1 MIRPG
6 MFISDRYEII
16 EKVGAG
22 GMADVYKA
30 KCHRLN
36 RNVAIKV
43 LKPEY
48 SDDQTF
54 VSKFRG
60 EAQSAAG
67 LSHPNIVNVYDVGDD
82 GNLHYIV
89 MELVEGITLKSFIE
103 RKDKLE
109 IKEAVGIAIQ
119 IAQGMEAAHMNHIIH
134 RDIKP
139 QNIII
144 SREGKVKVTDFGI
157 AKAASSN
164 TITSNAMGSVHYISP
179 EQARGGYS
187 DEKSD
192 IYSLG
197 VTLYEMLCG
206 KVPFEGDNA
215 VSVALL
221 HIQGEAT
228 PLRQLDPTIPPSLDK
243 IVQKCMQKKPERRY
257 LSASEL
263 IQDLK
268 RSLANPNGEFVKMAP
283 VAAMDS
289 PTISLTPEQVGEIR
303 EASAH
308 SNMNNTNH
316 RSVNNYDESNDENQL
331 YESEDADSDD
341 EKDVDPKLEK
351 FIIAGS
357 VTVVII
363 LGIVIIA
370 IVGKG
375 FGLFK
380 SNSGSKLPNSN
391 TTNESTLPE
400 EDTKEE
406 DNKDEETSTKTIVP
420 DLKGKSLEEAIAL
433 LKAADLSSRND
444 FKASDVIPENYII
457 EQSVVA
463 GEEVDKNTEI
473 TLVVSTGV
481 ESNQLRNVAGLT
493 LEQADTVLKN
503 DQELKVVHEY
513 EYSDTVAENLVVRTS
528 PEAGSEV
535 KKGDTITVYISKGKE
550 IKYVKVPD
558 LSNYT
563 QSQAEDILKANGLG
577 KGKVSTSNS
586 DTYAQGTVMEQS
598 YSPNTEVEEGTKIDF
613 TVSLGPKVEVI
624 EYIYTAKV
632 TMSSNP
638 FADEMEDGVVSI
650 DIYYDDD
657 SNNPIMDA
665 FKQTLSF
672 ADFPKTVTLKGTKEG
687 SATVIFYLDGEEFGE
702 VDVVFKKV
710 AK

>member
-1 MIRPG
+1 MIKPG

-16 EKVGAG
+16 EKVGTG

-103 RKDKLE
+103 RKGKLE

-119 IAQGMEAAHMNHIIH
+119 IAQGMEAAHVNHIIH

-197 VTLYEMLCG
+197 VTLYEMLIG

-268 RSLANPNGEFVKMAP
+268 RSLANPNGEFVMMAP
-283 VAAMDS
+283 AGVTDS
-289 PTISLTPEQVGEIR
+289 PTINLTPEQVGEIR
-303 EASAH
+303 EASGYT
-308 SNMNNTNH
+308 NGNYNNPN
-316 RSVNNYDESNDENQL
+316 RNANGYNEIDDDNQL
-331 YESEDADSDD
+331 YVSEDLDD
-341 EKDVDPKLEK
+341 DNDVDPKLEK

-357 VTVVII
+357 VTV
-363 LGIVIIA
+363 A
-370 IVGKG
+370 IVLGVVILALVAKG

-380 SNSGSKLPNSN
+380 FGSGSKDNNNSQI
-391 TTNESTLPE
+391 EETLPDDE
-400 EDTKEE
+400 TTEDTDQTE
-406 DNKDEETSTKTIVP
+406 DSTSKTIVP
-420 DLKGKSLEEAIAL
+420 DVAGKSLEEAIVL
-433 LKAADLSSRND
+433 LKDADLSSRNEE
-444 FKASDVIPENYII
+444 KTSDVVPENYII
-457 EQSVVA
+457 EQSIKA
-463 GEEVDKNTEI
+463 GEEVDKNTVI
-473 TLVVSTGV
+473 VLTVSTGV
-481 ESNQLRNVAGLT
+481 EANPLRDVTGLT
-493 LEQADTVLKN
+493 VDQADTILKN
-503 DQELKVVHEY
+503 DQELKVIHEY
-513 EYSDTVAENLVVRTS
+513 EYNDTVEENLVIRTS
-528 PEAGSEV
+528 PAAGTEV
-535 KKGDTITVYISKGKE
+535 KKGDTITVYVSKGKE
-550 IKYVKVPD
+550 TKYVKVPD
-558 LSNYT
+558 LRNYT
-563 QSQAEDILKANGLG
+563 QAQAEDILKSKGLQ
-577 KGKVSTSNS
+577 KGKVSTANS
-586 DTYAQGTVMEQS
+586 DNYAQGVVMDQS
-598 YSPNTEVEEGTKIDF
+598 YSPDTEVEEGTKIDF
-613 TVSLGPKVEVI
+613 TVSIGPKEEQVS
-624 EYIYTAKV
+624 YIYTTSI
-632 TMSSNP
+632 TMTTSP
-638 FADEMEDGVVSI
+638 FADEMEDGEISI
-650 DIYYDDD
+650 DIYYDNSDD
-657 SNNPIMDA
+657 FVMDA
-665 FKQTLSF
+665 FKQTLSS
-672 ADFPKTVTLKGTKEG
+672 ADFPKTITLQGTKEG
-687 SATVIFYLDGEEFGE
+687 SATVIYYLDGEEFGRE
-702 VDVVFKKV
+702 SVSFKKV
-710 AK
+710 AQ